1 MSWEVPSMPSKKLS
15 FNTTLFRKN
24 LARFWPLWGGVS
36 LLSALMP
43 LTLLMSFLNPY
54 FSGDVTTTNVTQALY
69 TVAAGLMPVASLF
82 YAVLA
87 AMAVWS
93 WLYTARSAGFMHT
106 LPMDRGTIF
115 LTSAASGL
123 AILLIPYVVTGGL
136 TCLILLCFGVFPPLA
151 VLQTIS
157 AALGYTLFYFASA
170 TFAAMVTSNLFAM
183 PVFYFIGHFF
193 AVILQTLLEW
203 FAGSLIFGYAGSDEL
218 SLTFLSP
225 TVAFYRYMEINSTH
239 LEDGSR
245 EIAFHGLWIIWAY
258 AAVGLVLLAL
268 SFWLYRLRHSES
280 AGEVVAYRPLKPI
293 FRYGVALC
301 FALTLGM
308 MLYEIIWNSNLSAG
322 LYSEV
327 VPLSVCMI
335 LAGLMGY
342 YAASMLLAKSHKVFK
357 GSGRGVAVTAALV
370 IVLCAGVYFDILGL
384 GSRVP
389 DAADVQRVYLHIDGE
404 AVSVEAGDPRVE
416 EIIALQRAIMDSED
430 EVRAFNGRSDWRYG
444 HSGEET
450 SISTLH
456 IDYDL
461 KNGTLTR
468 SYHIPLF
475 RERWDREPNS
485 YEGRINRLINSPETA
500 LAQVESPKDGA
511 LVHISVWADSSATD
525 TDGPMKDAIYA
536 AIRADA
542 AAGRLPGY
550 SPFYDERKQTVYLD
564 AVINLEFRYTWTN
577 AYTGE
582 PEVDYLYRDVQVT
595 TAMTATLQA
604 LLDTGILSAEQLQ
617 TMLPE
622 EALGAITIPEAA
634 QPAGSFDSV
643 VFVMP

>member
-1 MSWEVPSMPSKKLS
+1 MSWEVPSMPLKKLS

-43 LTLLMSFLNPY
+43 LALLMSLLNPY
-54 FSGDVTTTNVTQALY
+54 FVGDVTTADITQALY
-69 TVAAGLMPVASLF
+69 TVAAGVLPIASLF

-136 TCLILLCFGVFPPLA
+136 TCLVLLCFGIFPPLA

-170 TFAAMVTSNLFAM
+170 TFAAMITSNLFAM

-193 AVILQTLLEW
+193 AVILQILLEW
-203 FAGSLIFGYAGSDEL
+203 FAGSLIFGYAGSDDL

-239 LEDGSR
+239 LADGSR
-245 EIAFHGLWIIWAY
+245 EITFHGLWIIWAY

-268 SFWLYRLRHSES
+268 SFWLYRLRHTES

-308 MLYEIIWNSNLSAG
+308 MLYEIFWNNNFSAG
-322 LYSEV
+322 LYSDV

-335 LAGLMGY
+335 LAGLVGY
-342 YAASMLLAKSHKVFK
+342 YVSSMLLTKSHKVFK

-370 IVLCAGVYFDILGL
+370 VLLCAGVYFDILGL
-384 GSRVP
+384 GRRIP
-389 DAADVQRVYLHIDGE
+389 DAGDVQRVYLHIDGE
-404 AVSVEAGDPRVE
+404 AVRVEAGDPRVE
-416 EIIALQRAIMDSED
+416 EIIALQRAVMDSED
-430 EVRAFNGRSDWRYG
+430 ETRAFDRWGSGRVYLD
-444 HSGEET
+444 EET
-450 SISTLH
+450 SVSTLH

-461 KNGTLTR
+461 KSGGTLTR
-468 SYHIPLF
+468 RYRIPMF

-500 LAQVESPKDGA
+500 LAQVEGPKDGA

-577 AYTGE
+577 AHTGE

-622 EALGAITIPEAA
+622 EALGEIVIPESV
-634 QPAGSFDSV
+634 QPSGSFDSV
-643 VFVMP
+643 VFITP

>member
-43 LTLLMSFLNPY
+43 LALLMSLLNPY
-54 FSGDVTTTNVTQALY
+54 FSGDVTTTDMIRALY
-69 TVAAGLMPVASLF
+69 TVAAGVLPIASLF

-93 WLYTARSAGFMHT
+93 WLYTARSVGFMHT

-136 TCLILLCFGVFPPLA
+136 TCLVLLCFGIFPPLA

-170 TFAAMVTSNLFAM
+170 TFAAMITSSLFAM

-193 AVILQTLLEW
+193 AVILQILLEW
-203 FAGSLIFGYAGSDEL
+203 FAGSLIFGYAGSDDL

-239 LEDGSR
+239 LADGSR
-245 EIAFHGLWIIWAY
+245 EITFHGLWIIWAY

-268 SFWLYRLRHSES
+268 SFWLYRLRHTES

-308 MLYEIIWNSNLSAG
+308 MLYEIFWNNNFSAG
-322 LYSEV
+322 LYSDV

-342 YAASMLLAKSHKVFK
+342 YVASMLLAKSHKVFK

-370 IVLCAGVYFDILGL
+370 VLLCAGVYFDILGL
-384 GSRVP
+384 GSRIP
-389 DAADVQRVYLHIDGE
+389 DAGDVQRVYLHIDGE

-416 EIIALQRAIMDSED
+416 EIIALQRAVMDSED
-430 EVRAFNGRSDWRYG
+430 EIRAFGGRSDWRYG

-461 KNGTLTR
+461 KSGTLTR
-468 SYHIPLF
+468 SYRIPLF

-500 LAQVESPKDGA
+500 LAQVEGPKDGA

-582 PEVDYLYRDVQVT
+582 QEVDYLYRDVQVT

-634 QPAGSFDSV
+634 QPVGSFDSV